1 MVSILAEAS
10 EGTEKS
16 FPLSPVGFGLVGL
29 GVLLLALYLV
39 TRINP
44 DR

>member
-1 MVSILAEAS
+1 MVSILAQAS
-10 EGTEKS
+10 EGAEKS
-16 FPLSPVGFGLVGL
+16 FPLPPVGFGLLGL
-29 GVLLLALYLV
+29 GILLLALYMV